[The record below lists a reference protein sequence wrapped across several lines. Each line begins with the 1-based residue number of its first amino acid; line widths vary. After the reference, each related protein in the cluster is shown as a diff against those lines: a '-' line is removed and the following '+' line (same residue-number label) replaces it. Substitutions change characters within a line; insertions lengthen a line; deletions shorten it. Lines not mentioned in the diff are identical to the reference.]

1 MTMPLEVSAD
11 LVARLFQPRAGFG
24 PSLSHSWLEPSGPI
38 NHLALGDQR
47 EQPPV
52 VAHGRQTSRELIDT
66 QLHGVFEA
74 QLTQVDTG
82 MAGGLRHEQADHVVG
97 QQMDPQLF
105 LVHLRR
111 QVVQHLH
118 AGGGLEVAQVELS
131 LLSLQPA

>member
-1 MTMPLEVSAD
+1 MTMPLEVLVS
-11 LVARLFQPRAGFG
+11 LVARLFQPRAGFR

-38 NHLALGDQR
+38 NHLALGDKR

-52 VAHGRQTSRELIDT
+52 VAHGRQSSRELIDT
-66 QLHGVFEA
+66 QMHGLFEA
-74 QLTQVDTG
+74 QLTRVDTG
-82 MAGGLRHEQADHVVG
+82 TAGGLLHEQADHVVG

-131 LLSLQPA
+131 LLSLQPM